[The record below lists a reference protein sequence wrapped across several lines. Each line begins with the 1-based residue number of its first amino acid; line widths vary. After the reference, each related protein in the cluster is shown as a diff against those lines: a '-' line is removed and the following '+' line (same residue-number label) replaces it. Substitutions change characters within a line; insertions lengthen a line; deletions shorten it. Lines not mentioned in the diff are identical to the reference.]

1 MIPHEKAIEKGFPME
16 LYLDAKEH
24 RFVEEFGT
32 SNFIAIDEDN
42 RYVTAQS
49 SSILPSITNMSLRQ
63 LAEDRGMETET
74 RLIPFDEVGSF
85 AEVGACGTA
94 VVLTP
99 VYEIHR
105 GETIL
110 SFGEPNSCGPKLQEL
125 YDAIRAI
132 QRGDAEDIHNWNLVL

>member
-1 MIPHEKAIEKGFPME
+1 
-16 LYLDAKEH
+16 
-24 RFVEEFGT
+24 
-32 SNFIAIDEDN
+32 
-42 RYVTAQS
+42 
-49 SSILPSITNMSLRQ
+49 MSLRQ